1 MYKSIELVVDAKA
14 CLGEGPCWNEKKQI
28 LYWVDIIEKKLCLY
42 NPANNTNRVITL
54 DQQIGCVVPYLDNV
68 VLLAMERG
76 FYSLNLNR
84 EKLTHI
90 YDPEP
95 NLLKN
100 RFNDGKCDPAG
111 RFLAGTT
118 DLYGISG
125 AGSLYC
131 LNNNYSVEKKVSHVN
146 TSNGLAWSPDYT
158 YLYFIDTPTKKVVR
172 YHYDIQTG
180 VISNPTDVITFPEND
195 GLPDGMT
202 IDEEGCLWI
211 AHWGG
216 SKITRWNPLT
226 GEQILSIPIPAL
238 YVTSCTFGGSNLT
251 DLYITTAR
259 TRMTDEELKQYPHAG
274 GIFRI
279 QTNVKGC
286 PTYSFRCENI
296 GAETL

>member
-1 MYKSIELVVDAKA
+1 MYRSIELVVDANA

-28 LYWVDIIEKKLCLY
+28 LYWVDIIEKKLYLY
-42 NPANNTNRVITL
+42 NPANNTNRMITL

-76 FYSLNLNR
+76 FYSLNLNT

-111 RFLAGTT
+111 RFWAGTT

-172 YHYDIQTG
+172 YHYDIHTG

>member
-1 MYKSIELVVDAKA
+1 MIELIIDAKSS
-14 CLGEGPCWNEKKQI
+14 LSEGPCWDEKKQI
-28 LYWVDIIEKKLCLY
+28 LYWVDIIEKKLCLFD
-42 NPANNTNRVITL
+42 PIKNTNRLITF
-54 DQQIGCVVPYLDNV
+54 DQQIGCVVPYIDDV

-76 FYSLNLNR
+76 FYSLNLNT

-95 NLLKN
+95 HLLEN

-111 RFLAGTT
+111 RFWAGTT
-118 DLYGISG
+118 DLYGIHA

-131 LNNNYSVEKKVSHVN
+131 LHNNFTVDKKVVGVN
-146 TSNGLAWSPDYT
+146 TSNGIAWSPDHAF
-158 YLYFIDTPTKKVVR
+158 LYFIDTPTKKVVR
-172 YHYDIQTG
+172 FEYDIHTG
-180 VISNPTDVITFPEND
+180 EIRNPIDVIIFSEND

-216 SKITRWNPLT
+216 SKVTRWNPMT
-226 GEQILSIPIPAL
+226 GKQLLSIPIPAL
-238 YVTSCTFGGSNLT
+238 YVTSCTFGGSDLT

-286 PTYSFRCENI
+286 PTYSFRYENI
-296 GAETL
+296 GADTL

>member
-1 MYKSIELVVDAKA
+1 MFRNIELILDTKA
-14 CLGEGPCWNEKKQI
+14 SLAEGPCWNDTKQL
-28 LYWVDIIEKKLCLY
+28 LYWVDIIEKKLCIY
-42 NPANNTNRVITL
+42 NPANNTNRVIAL
-54 DQQIGCVVPYLDNV
+54 NQQVGCVVPYLDDE

-76 FYSLNLNR
+76 FYSLNLNT

-95 NLLKN
+95 HLLEN

-111 RFLAGTT
+111 RFWAGTT
-118 DLYGISG
+118 DLYGIHA

-131 LNNNYSVEKKVSHVN
+131 LHNNFTVDKKVVRVN
-146 TSNGLAWSPDYT
+146 TSNGIAWSPDHT
-158 YLYFIDTPTKKVVR
+158 FLYFIDTPTKKVVR
-172 YHYDIQTG
+172 FDYDIHTG
-180 VISNPTDVITFPEND
+180 EIRNPSDVIIFPEND

-216 SKITRWNPLT
+216 SKVTRWNPMT
-226 GEQILSIPIPAL
+226 GKQVLSIPIPAL
-238 YVTSCTFGGSNLT
+238 YVTSCIFGGTNLT
-251 DLYITTAR
+251 DLYVTTAR
-259 TRMTDEELKQYPHAG
+259 TRMTDEKLKQYPHAG

-286 PTYSFRCENI
+286 PTYSFRYENI

>member
-1 MYKSIELVVDAKA
+1 MIRNIELIVDAKSSLA
-14 CLGEGPCWNEKKQI
+14 EGPCWNEKKQI

-42 NPANNTNRVITL
+42 NPVNNTNRVITF
-54 DQQIGCVVPYLDNV
+54 DQQIGCIVPYLDNI

-76 FYSLNLNR
+76 FYSLNLNT

-95 NLLKN
+95 HLLEN

-111 RFLAGTT
+111 RFWAGTT
-118 DLYGISG
+118 DLCGINA

-131 LNNNYSVEKKVSHVN
+131 LNNNFNVDKKFAHVN
-146 TSNGLAWSPDYT
+146 TSNGIAWSPDHT
-158 YLYFIDTPTKKVVR
+158 FLYFIDTPTKKVVR
-172 YHYDIQTG
+172 FDYDVHTG
-180 VISNPTDVITFPEND
+180 EISNPSDVIIFPEND
-195 GLPDGMT
+195 CLPDGMT

-216 SKITRWNPLT
+216 SKVTRWNPLT

-238 YVTSCTFGGSNLT
+238 YVTSCTFGGPNLT

-286 PTYSFRCENI
+286 PTYSFRYENI